1 MFRKIWNVVYSV
13 IVAVVVLLAVAFVGA
28 RVVGL
33 QPFTVLSG
41 SMEPTYHTG
50 SLIYVKSVEPQDV
63 HVGDPITFVLN
74 EDLVVATHRVIEIDA
89 ENERFYTKGD
99 ANESADGSPVHFNNL
114 IGVPVFTIP
123 LLGYVANFVTNPP
136 GMYIALAGVAVL
148 LLLTFV
154 PDLIKKVDSG
164 GDTNA
169 KGKKN
174 KEGVATE
181 PAANA
186 ADEETND
193 DISPQ
198 G

>member
-13 IVAVVVLLAVAFVGA
+13 IVAVVVLLAVAFVGV

-123 LLGYVANFVTNPP
+123 LLGYVANSVTNPP

>member
-13 IVAVVVLLAVAFVGA
+13 IVAVVVLLAVAFVGV

-50 SLIYVKSVEPQDV
+50 SLIYAKSVEPQDV

>member
-13 IVAVVVLLAVAFVGA
+13 IVAVVVLLAVAFVGV

-136 GMYIALAGVAVL
+136 GMYIALAEVAVL

>member
-13 IVAVVVLLAVAFVGA
+13 IVAVVVLLAVAFVGV

-63 HVGDPITFVLN
+63 RVGDPITFVLN

-181 PAANA
+181 PAVNA

>member
-13 IVAVVVLLAVAFVGA
+13 IVAVVVLLAVAFVGV

-33 QPFTVLSG
+33 RTFTVLSG

-164 GDTNA
+164 RDTNA

>member
-13 IVAVVVLLAVAFVGA
+13 IVAVVVLLAVAFVGV

-164 GDTNA
+164 RDTNA

>member
-1 MFRKIWNVVYSV
+1 MFRKIWSVVSSV
-13 IVAVVVLLAVAFVGA
+13 IVAVVVLLAVAFVGV

-164 GDTNA
+164 RDTNA

>member
-13 IVAVVVLLAVAFVGA
+13 IVAVVVLLAVAFVGV

-164 GDTNA
+164 RDTNA

-174 KEGVATE
+174 KEGVAAE

>member
-13 IVAVVVLLAVAFVGA
+13 VVAVVVLLAVAFVGV

>member
-13 IVAVVVLLAVAFVGA
+13 IVAVVVLLAVAFVGV

-63 HVGDPITFVLN
+63 RVGDPITFVLN

>member
-13 IVAVVVLLAVAFVGA
+13 IVAVVVLLAVAFVGV

-74 EDLVVATHRVIEIDA
+74 EELVVATRRVIEIDA

>member
-13 IVAVVVLLAVAFVGA
+13 IVAVVVLLAVAFVGV

-174 KEGVATE
+174 KEGVATD

>member
-13 IVAVVVLLAVAFVGA
+13 IVAVVVLLAVAFVGV

-164 GDTNA
+164 RDTNA
-169 KGKKN
+169 KGKKK
-174 KEGVATE
+174 KEGVAAE

>member
-13 IVAVVVLLAVAFVGA
+13 IVAVVVLLAVAFVGV

-114 IGVPVFTIP
+114 IGVPVCTIP

>member
-13 IVAVVVLLAVAFVGA
+13 IVAVVVLLAVAFVGV

-63 HVGDPITFVLN
+63 RVGDPITFVLN

-164 GDTNA
+164 RDTNA

>member
-13 IVAVVVLLAVAFVGA
+13 IVAVVVLLAVAFVGV

-50 SLIYVKSVEPQDV
+50 SLIYVKSVEPQDA
-63 HVGDPITFVLN
+63 HVADPITFVLN
-74 EDLVVATHRVIEIDA
+74 EDLVVATNRVIEIDA

>member
-13 IVAVVVLLAVAFVGA
+13 IVAVVVLLAVAFVGV

-114 IGVPVFTIP
+114 IGVPVFTMP

>member
-13 IVAVVVLLAVAFVGA
+13 IVAVVVLLAVAFVGV

-123 LLGYVANFVTNPP
+123 LLGYVANSVTNPL

>member
-13 IVAVVVLLAVAFVGA
+13 IVAVVVLLAVAFVGV

-99 ANESADGSPVHFNNL
+99 TNESADGSPVHFNNL

-164 GDTNA
+164 RDTNA

>member
-13 IVAVVVLLAVAFVGA
+13 IVAVVVLLAVAFVGV

-181 PAANA
+181 PVANA

>member
-13 IVAVVVLLAVAFVGA
+13 IVAVVVLLAVAFVGV

-123 LLGYVANFVTNPP
+123 LLGYVANFVINPP

-164 GDTNA
+164 RDTNA

>member
-1 MFRKIWNVVYSV
+1 MVYSV
-13 IVAVVVLLAVAFVGA
+13 IVAVVVLLAVAFVGV

-63 HVGDPITFVLN
+63 RVGDPITFVLN

>member
-1 MFRKIWNVVYSV
+1 MVYSV
-13 IVAVVVLLAVAFVGA
+13 IVAVVVLLAVAFVGV

-89 ENERFYTKGD
+89 ENQRFYTKGD

>member
-13 IVAVVVLLAVAFVGA
+13 IVAVVVLLAVAFVGV

>member
-13 IVAVVVLLAVAFVGA
+13 IVAVVVLLAVAFVGV

-123 LLGYVANFVTNPP
+123 LLGYVANSVTNPP

-164 GDTNA
+164 RDTNA

-174 KEGVATE
+174 KEGVAAE

>member
-13 IVAVVVLLAVAFVGA
+13 IVAVVVLLAVAFVGV

-63 HVGDPITFVLN
+63 RVGDPITFVLN

-181 PAANA
+181 PVANA

>member
-13 IVAVVVLLAVAFVGA
+13 IVAVVVLLAVAFVGV

-41 SMEPTYHTG
+41 SMEPTYHT
-50 SLIYVKSVEPQDV
+50 
-63 HVGDPITFVLN
+63 GDPITFVLN

-164 GDTNA
+164 RDTNA

>member
-1 MFRKIWNVVYSV
+1 MVYSV
-13 IVAVVVLLAVAFVGA
+13 IVAVVVLLAVAFVGV

-164 GDTNA
+164 RDTNA

>member
-13 IVAVVVLLAVAFVGA
+13 IVAVVVLLAVAFVGV

-63 HVGDPITFVLN
+63 RVGDPITFVLN

-164 GDTNA
+164 RDTSA

>member
-13 IVAVVVLLAVAFVGA
+13 IVAVVVLLAVAFVGV

-74 EDLVVATHRVIEIDA
+74 EDLVVATHRVIEVDA

-164 GDTNA
+164 RDTNA

>member
-13 IVAVVVLLAVAFVGA
+13 IVAVVVLLAVAFVGV

-164 GDTNA
+164 RDTNA

-181 PAANA
+181 PAVNA

>member
-1 MFRKIWNVVYSV
+1 MKYLKISKK
-13 IVAVVVLLAVAFVGA
+13 IICTFAVV
-28 RVVGL
+28 
-33 QPFTVLSG
+33 
-41 SMEPTYHTG
+41 
-50 SLIYVKSVEPQDV
+50 
-63 HVGDPITFVLN
+63 
-74 EDLVVATHRVIEIDA
+74 
-89 ENERFYTKGD
+89 
-99 ANESADGSPVHFNNL
+99 
-114 IGVPVFTIP
+114 
-123 LLGYVANFVTNPP
+123 
-136 GMYIALAGVAVL
+136 

>member
-13 IVAVVVLLAVAFVGA
+13 IVAVVVLLAVAFVGV

-181 PAANA
+181 PAVNA

>member
-1 MFRKIWNVVYSV
+1 MVYSV
-13 IVAVVVLLAVAFVGA
+13 IVAVVVLLAVAFVGV

-123 LLGYVANFVTNPP
+123 LLGYGANFVTNPP

>member
-13 IVAVVVLLAVAFVGA
+13 IVAVVVLLAVAFVGV

-123 LLGYVANFVTNPP
+123 LLGYVANSVTNPP

-164 GDTNA
+164 RDTNA

>member
-13 IVAVVVLLAVAFVGA
+13 IVAVVVLLAVAFVGV

-154 PDLIKKVDSG
+154 PDLIKKADSG